1 MSLYR
6 NTQNTLP
13 RNQYMSS
20 YLEGLGLTMPD
31 TSSTANYIDSSLNTM
46 GRINNIGLPD
56 TSFVNNYI
64 VPNQYSSQ
72 LPSTESLF
80 SAWDAVNKPSIAPK
94 ININTSGIG
103 NGQGI
108 PTGQQTGTNGMSF
121 GDKMNLGLGLGLG
134 AIGAFNAYNQNKLAK
149 RQFAFEKDAFNRNFD
164 AQKNITNS
172 QLEDRAR
179 ARYLVDPVN
188 SMSVSEYM
196 AKFGVK

>member
-1 MSLYR
+1 MIPYR
-6 NTQNTLP
+6 NTQTNTGT
-13 RNQYMSS
+13 NQYLSS
-20 YLEGLGLTMPD
+20 YLEGLGLKVPD
-31 TSSTANYIDSSLNTM
+31 TSNVLNYVDSSLNTM

-80 SAWDAVNKPSIAPK
+80 GAWDAVNKPSIVPK

-103 NGQGI
+103 NGEGVS
-108 PTGQQTGTNGMSF
+108 TGQQTGTNGMSF
-121 GDKMNLGLGLGLG
+121 GDKMNLGLGVGLG